1 MKFQM
6 FKLDLEKAEEPE
18 IKLPTSAGSL
28 RKQKS
33 SRKASTSAS
42 LTTLKPVTMWITTNF
57 GKFQEMG
64 APDHL
69 THLLRNLDVD

>member
-1 MKFQM
+1 MY
-6 FKLDLEKAEEPE
+6 KLGLEKAKEAE
-18 IKLPTSAGSL
+18 IRLPTFVRSW
-28 RKQKS
+28 RKQGS
-33 SRKASTSAS
+33 SRKESTSAS